1 MPIRRQRARLLCK
14 TPHSLSF
21 LHDALKQRRKKV
33 AAITHLWIL
42 HVLASN
48 CTSPGWLQC
57 HKAIAPAQG
66 GYSVTKQLHQP
77 RVAAR
82 PRQQFYR
89 VTKQLHQPG
98 VAAGSQSN
106 CTSPGWLHVLASNST
121 VSPSNCTSPGWLH
134 VLASN
139 STGSQSN
146 CTSPGWLQCHKAI
159 APARGGCTSSPTIL
173 QCHKAIAPAQG
184 GYRVT
189 KPAIATAVTHYI
201 CRSCMLQQ
209 PRIAARRHAIV

>member
-98 VAAGSQSN
+98 VAARPRQRFYSATKQLHQPRVATGLQSL
-106 CTSPGWLHVLASNST
+106 P
-121 VSPSNCTSPGWLH
+121 
-134 VLASN
+134 
-139 STGSQSN
+139 
-146 CTSPGWLQCHKAI
+146 
-159 APARGGCTSSPTIL
+159 
-173 QCHKAIAPAQG
+173 
-184 GYRVT
+184 
-189 KPAIATAVTHYI
+189 
-201 CRSCMLQQ
+201 LQQ
-209 PRIAARRHAIV
+209 PSHITSADPACCSNPG